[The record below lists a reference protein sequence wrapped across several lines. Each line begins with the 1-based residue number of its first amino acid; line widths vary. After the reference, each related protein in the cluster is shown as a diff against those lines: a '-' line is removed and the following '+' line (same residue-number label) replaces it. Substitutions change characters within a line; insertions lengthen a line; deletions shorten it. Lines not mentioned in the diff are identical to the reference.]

1 MRDREPARTLT
12 ARTAPAST
20 PEAGVLLQLALD
32 GSDIDCVAATGWSRA
47 QVIQAAI
54 RVAHDPEVAA
64 LHPAEAARVV
74 ARVRRQTMAR
84 REAARRLR
92 ERL

>member
-32 GSDIDCVAATGWSRA
+32 GSDIDCVAATGWSPSAGGEDRSN
-47 QVIQAAI
+47 
-54 RVAHDPEVAA
+54 RV
-64 LHPAEAARVV
+64 
-74 ARVRRQTMAR
+74 
-84 REAARRLR
+84 
-92 ERL
+92 